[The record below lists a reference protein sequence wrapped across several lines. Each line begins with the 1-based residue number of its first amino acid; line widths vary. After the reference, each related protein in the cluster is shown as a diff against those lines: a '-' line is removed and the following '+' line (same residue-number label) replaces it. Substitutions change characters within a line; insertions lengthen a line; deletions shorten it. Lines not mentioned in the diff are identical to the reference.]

1 MAFLESQQGLLAL
14 LATLCGITG
23 AICVRAGKSKRAL
36 GWFGVAA
43 LLVWPLVGFDAQS
56 RAPVPGRDLMGLL
69 RDDCL
74 ENAQSQQS
82 PRQITEA
89 RARCYW
95 KYPNERR
102 RH

>member
-23 AICVRAGKSKRAL
+23 AFCVHAGKSKRAL

-56 RAPVPGRDLMGLL
+56 LAPAPGRDLMDLL

-74 ENAQSQQS
+74 KNAQSQQPS
-82 PRQITEA
+82 PQI
-89 RARCYW
+89 ARCYW
-95 KYPNERR
+95 KYPSERR
-102 RH
+102 RP